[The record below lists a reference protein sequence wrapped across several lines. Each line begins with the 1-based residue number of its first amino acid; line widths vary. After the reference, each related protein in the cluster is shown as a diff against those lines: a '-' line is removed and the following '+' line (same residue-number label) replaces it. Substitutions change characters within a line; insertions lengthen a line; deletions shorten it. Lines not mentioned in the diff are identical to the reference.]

1 MEAKILE
8 LLQAIVDDKQTMEER
23 ARILNELSL
32 EWLKVKA
39 TLNNNE
45 R

>member
-1 MEAKILE
+1 MEEKILQ
-8 LLQAIVDDKQTMEER
+8 LLQAIVDEKQTMAER